1 VAKLT
6 LDGNEIEA
14 EAGAPLVEVIKQSG
28 TFISNLCYIDGIPP
42 YAGCRTCLV
51 EVEGARGLQLA
62 CTSRVNEGMV
72 VRTDTAQ
79 VLDARQAVLSIIN
92 ANHSDRCLTCHRR
105 VHCQP
110 GDICLRDDTV
120 THRCLTCAKNY
131 RCELQTT
138 NEMLQMANYEPWLG
152 EERTYYESE
161 PPEADR
167 GNPFLEFDPQ
177 MCIICTRCVRACD
190 ELRHTGAVTLA
201 GRGFDTRIAFGAGGA
216 IHESNCDFCGSC
228 IDVCPTATLLEK
240 PNKWIAKTET
250 WVSTTCN
257 SCSVGCT
264 LSMGVRNGKVVMV
277 KPDRLN
283 PVSFDQICVRGRFH
297 YDAVKTR
304 DRLTRHLV
312 RAGDA
317 LSPATMAAAV
327 EAASKKL
334 TDVIKAHGAD
344 SVGFLVAPWATN
356 EEAYATQKLARELIG
371 TENIDSTAGPV
382 AKAVG
387 EALIGAFGSDALQSD
402 LADLVTASTIVVI
415 ADDLESSHNIAA
427 LRIKDAVVNNGA
439 RLVVI
444 SSRYGEV
451 CDFIAPPPSG
461 SIMPSPQK
469 VHSAE
474 PTGVWLRPS
483 PGGETATVATLGRM
497 LATRFGSEADGPD
510 EAPGVGSDD
519 MARAAEI
526 IQGTGE
532 GTLAIVYAPSAA
544 SATLA
549 GNGARAVANL
559 AVTCVGDAA
568 SSSLHI
574 LPTEANVLG
583 IRDMGIVPGNG
594 AKGVEAMLS
603 GGVKALVVVGDNPL
617 MLMPDRDAVEASLK
631 GLDALIVIDSLRTE
645 TVELADVVFADL
657 SSYGKDGS
665 FVSADRRIGRL
676 MRAEAA
682 TGDQR
687 DALETLGALAD
698 TMKASLGKTFELATG
713 AESLTNEIAARVE
726 GYAGATTATVESGRT
741 RALRGTPSAA
751 QMQPLSLPELPSTNG
766 RLLLT
771 TSRTLF
777 TSLEGASIK
786 SEEADKM
793 HREEF
798 LELNPSDAA
807 ALGIGQNR
815 PIILTNGS
823 HELEL
828 SAALTDAVAPGSVFL
843 PLYYEGGLVNR
854 LLAADGTP
862 TTVSVRPA

>member
-1 VAKLT
+1 MAKLT
-6 LDGNEIEA
+6 LDGNEVEA

-28 TFISNLCYIDGIPP
+28 SFISNLCYVDGLEP

-72 VRTDTAQ
+72 IRTDTAQ
-79 VLDARQAVLSIIN
+79 ILDARQAVLSIIN

-138 NEMLQMANYEPWLG
+138 NEMLEMSNYEPWLG

-167 GNPFLEFDPQ
+167 ANPFLEFDPQ
-177 MCIICTRCVRACD
+177 MCIICTRCVRVCD
-190 ELRHTGAVTLA
+190 ELRHTGAITLA

-216 IHESNCDFCGSC
+216 VHESNCDFCGSC
-228 IDVCPTATLLEK
+228 IDACPTATLLEK

-277 KPDRLN
+277 KPDQLN

-312 RAGDA
+312 RDGDA
-317 LSPATMAAAV
+317 LSPATLEAAV
-327 EAASKKL
+327 DAASKKL
-334 TDVIKAHGAD
+334 AEAIERHGPD
-344 SVGFLVAPWATN
+344 SIGFLVAPWATN
-356 EEAYATQKLARELIG
+356 EEAYAAQKLARGLIG

-382 AKAVG
+382 AAAVDG
-387 EALIGAFGSDALQSD
+387 ALRGAFGTNALQSD
-402 LADLVTASTIVVI
+402 LADLVNATTIVVI
-415 ADDLESSHNIAA
+415 ADDLESSHNVAA
-427 LRIKDAVVNNGA
+427 LRVKDAVVNNDA
-439 RLVVI
+439 HLVVI

-451 CDFIAPPPSG
+451 CDFIAPPPAG
-461 SIMPSPQK
+461 SIMPSPQR
-469 VHSAE
+469 VRSAE
-474 PTGVWLRPS
+474 PTGVWLRPQ
-483 PGGETATVATLGRM
+483 PGGETATVAALGRI
-497 LATRFGSEADGPD
+497 LAMRFGSEAEGPD
-510 EAPGVGSDD
+510 EAPGIDGDD
-519 MARAAEI
+519 MNRAAEI
-526 IQGTGE
+526 IQATGE
-532 GTLAIVYAPSAA
+532 GTLAIVYAPPV
-544 SATLA
+544 SATVA
-549 GNGARAVANL
+549 EQGIRAAVNL
-559 AVTCVGDAA
+559 ATVCIGDAA
-568 SSSLHI
+568 SSSLHV
-574 LPTEANVLG
+574 LPAGANTVG
-583 IRDMGIVPGNG
+583 IRDMGALPGDG
-594 AKGVEAMLS
+594 AKGAEAMLS

-617 MLMPDRDAVEASLK
+617 MLMPDRDGVEAALK
-631 GLDALIVIDSLRTE
+631 DLDALIVIDSLRTE
-645 TVELADVVFADL
+645 TAELADIVFADL
-657 SSYGKDGS
+657 TSYGKDGS
-665 FVSADRRIGRL
+665 FVSADRRVGRL

-687 DALETLGALAD
+687 DALETLGQLANAL
-698 TMKASLGKTFELATG
+698 KASLGKDFDLATN
-713 AESLTNEIAARVE
+713 ANDLTSEIAQHVE
-726 GYAGATTATVESGRT
+726 GYANATPGATESGRT
-741 RALRGTPSAA
+741 RVLHGTPGAA
-751 QMQPLSLPELPSTNG
+751 RMQAVSLPPLPSGRG

-777 TSLEGASIK
+777 TSLEGASIR
-786 SEEADKM
+786 SEEADKL

-798 LELNPSDAA
+798 LEMNPLDAA

-815 PIILTNGS
+815 PVVVTSGS
-823 HELEL
+823 HELTL
-828 SAALTDAVAPGSVFL
+828 PAALTDAVAVGSVFL
-843 PLYYEGGLVNR
+843 PLLYDGGAVNR
-854 LLAADGTP
+854 LLPADGAP
-862 TTVSVRPA
+862 TAVTVRPA